1 MKVWLRNVK
10 HHARSNT
17 TTKSRKTTE
26 KQWQLWLNENSCGIH
41 WNSQFDETESRTLWA
56 LLSCFACSA
65 FVPIY
70 PNPLDPSIAS
80 INTMTINDSLTNCSS
95 TYYATMT
102 MWYHLVF
109 SQKNNMQTHPQ
120 TFILTQLL
128 QAFFAS
134 SSSSRS
140 RLIFASSRMSS
151 WEITLKLLWANR
163 AKTANGQLQNLHSKI
178 LKRKGRE
185 T

>member
-1 MKVWLRNVK
+1 MKVWLQNVK

-17 TTKSRKTTE
+17 TTKSHRKTTE
-26 KQWQLWLNENSCGIH
+26 KQRQLWLNEKSYGIH

-70 PNPLDPSIAS
+70 PNPPDPSIAS
-80 INTMTINDSLTNCSS
+80 INTMTHWPT
-95 TYYATMT
+95 AAPTMT